1 MIRARHLLLL
11 APLALAACSG
21 GESPLQG
28 YVEGTYVY
36 IAADSAGR
44 IVERP
49 ASAGTRVAA
58 GDVVFI
64 LDDAEQR
71 EAVAGAEA
79 RLAQA
84 EADLANLRTGQRPE
98 ELSVLAANLSAAEAS
113 LRTAEEDLARKQAL
127 LDRGVVARSVVD
139 DAAAARDTAQ
149 AHVDAA
155 RQQMSVA
162 ALPARPEQ
170 IAAAERNV
178 AAQAAALAQSRI
190 QLDRRRVTAPA
201 AGLVTATTFETG
213 EQVPAGQPVVTLLPD
228 ANRKVRFYV
237 PETGLA
243 RLAIGDAVAVSC
255 DNCAAGLTASIDF
268 ISASAEF
275 TPPVIFSRDSREKL
289 VFRVEAQPVGEALA
303 LNVGQPLDV
312 RLGAPR

>member
-1 MIRARHLLLL
+1 MTRIRHLLLL

-21 GESPLQG
+21 GDQPLQG

-44 IVERP
+44 VVERP
-49 ASAGTRVAA
+49 VSAGERVAA
-58 GDVVFI
+58 GDVVFA

-84 EADLANLRTGQRPE
+84 EADLANLKTGQRPE
-98 ELSVLAANLSAAEAS
+98 ELAVLAANLSAAEAA

-127 LDRGVVARSVVD
+127 LERGVVARSVVD
-139 DAAAARDTAQ
+139 DAIAARDTAL

-155 RQQMSVA
+155 QRQVSVA
-162 ALPARPEQ
+162 ELPARPEQ

-178 AAQAAALAQSRI
+178 AAQEAALAQSRI
-190 QLDRRRVTAPA
+190 QLERRRVVAPA
-201 AGLVTATTFETG
+201 AGLVTQTTFEIG
-213 EQVPAGQPVVTLLPD
+213 EQVPAGQSVVTLLPD

-237 PETGLA
+237 PETSLSQV
-243 RLAIGDAVAVSC
+243 AIGDAVAVSC
-255 DNCAAGLTASIDF
+255 DGCAAGLKANVDF
-268 ISASAEF
+268 VSANAEF
-275 TPPVIFSRDSREKL
+275 TPPVIYSRDSREKL
-289 VFRVEAQPVGEALA
+289 VFRVEAKPAGDALA
-303 LNVGQPLDV
+303 LNIGQPVDV
-312 RLGAPR
+312 RLGAGQ